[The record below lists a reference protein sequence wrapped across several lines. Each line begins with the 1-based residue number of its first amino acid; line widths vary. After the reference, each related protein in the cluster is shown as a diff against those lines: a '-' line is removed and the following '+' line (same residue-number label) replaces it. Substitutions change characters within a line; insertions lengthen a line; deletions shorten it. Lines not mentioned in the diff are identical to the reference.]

1 MLINKRDAH
10 TQSNTVSSIQQLA
23 WCWAWS
29 VRGKFWIPQ
38 PSVPICKI
46 LSSSQMN
53 AGTCLCKWKLV
64 VDERRGSGQWSC
76 RQRTPSSSL
85 PCQTPGKK
93 HEVSTY
99 MCQEAPPLKSKQKKQ
114 SLYELL
120 SEVVNWYNTIVY
132 ELFLQSDL
140 WRHKGG
146 SGSSLYASKK
156 RRSYTC

>member
-23 WCWAWS
+23 WCWAWR

-53 AGTCLCKWKLV
+53 AGTCLCKWELV
-64 VDERRGSGQWSC
+64 VDERKGSGPWSC
-76 RQRTPSSSL
+76 RQRTPSSL

-99 MCQEAPPLKSKQKKQ
+99 MCQEVPPLNSKQKKQ
-114 SLYELL
+114 SLYKLL

-146 SGSSLYASKK
+146 SGSSLYATKK